1 MLPIG
6 NTPMKHKIKRFKL
19 KRALNLLELS
29 LYGVGVILGAGIYAL
44 IGVGAGIAGNAVWIS
59 FIIAAI
65 VAGFTGLSY
74 AELASMYPKEAAE
87 YTYTKKAFN
96 KRQFSFIIG
105 WLMIIAGIVSAVAVA
120 FGFAG
125 YFTHLWG
132 GSVTVVA
139 FILLL
144 VLSFIS
150 YLGIKESS
158 TFNIVATIIETSGL
172 LIVIAIGAYV
182 FFSKGIQVNLLE
194 TPLGIGVPGI
204 MSAVAIIF
212 FAFLGFEDMVNL
224 AEETKNPKKTV
235 PRALVLALGLSTL
248 LYLLVSFSAVNT
260 VGWEK
265 LSSSSAPLTLTVSS
279 VIPKADL
286 LFSLIA
292 LFATANTAL
301 ILLVVSSR
309 ILFGMARDHSFPAIL
324 SKIGSRGTPT
334 AAVIISGA
342 IALGLSL
349 TSTIKTVAQVTDLSL
364 FIIYAAVNLSLI
376 VLRFKVPKA
385 ARGFKVPFN
394 IGKFPVLPALGLAT
408 SLGMIFYF
416 EKNVLLIGLAIIGSG
431 ILVYRIFSPNPQSA

>member
-1 MLPIG
+1 MSLFGKIA
-6 NTPMKHKIKRFKL
+6 MKHKVKRFKL
-19 KRALNLLELS
+19 KRALNLRELS

-44 IGVGAGIAGNAVWIS
+44 IGVGAGIAGNAIWLS
-59 FIIAAI
+59 FVIAAVI
-65 VAGFTGLSY
+65 AAFTGLSY
-74 AELASMYPKEAAE
+74 AELSSMYPKEAAE

-132 GSVTVVA
+132 GSVTLVA
-139 FILLL
+139 FILLII
-144 VLSFIS
+144 LSFVN

-158 TFNIVATIIETSGL
+158 TFNIIATIIETSGL

-182 FFSKGIQVNLLE
+182 LFTKGIQVNLFE
-194 TPLGIGVPGI
+194 TPAGIGFPGI
-204 MSAVAIIF
+204 MSAVAVIF
-212 FAFLGFEDMVNL
+212 FAYLGFEDMVNL

-235 PRALVLALGLSTL
+235 PLALVFALGISTL

-265 LSSSSAPLTLTVSS
+265 LSSTKAPLTLTVSS
-279 VIPKADL
+279 VIPQADM

-292 LFATANTAL
+292 LFATANTSL

-309 ILFGMARDHSFPAIL
+309 ILFGMARDHSFPSIL

-334 AAVIISGA
+334 AAVFISGA
-342 IALGLSL
+342 IAVGLSL
-349 TSTIKTVAQVTDLSL
+349 VSTIKTVAQVTDLSL
-364 FIIYAAVNLSLI
+364 FIIYAAVNASLI
-376 VLRFKVPKA
+376 VLRFKAPKA
-385 ARGFKVPFN
+385 IRGFKVPFN
-394 IGKFPVLPALGLAT
+394 MGKFPLLPALGLAT

-416 EKNVLLIGLAIIGSG
+416 EKSVLLIGAVIIGIGLIVYKLFSG
-431 ILVYRIFSPNPQSA
+431 HPQSA